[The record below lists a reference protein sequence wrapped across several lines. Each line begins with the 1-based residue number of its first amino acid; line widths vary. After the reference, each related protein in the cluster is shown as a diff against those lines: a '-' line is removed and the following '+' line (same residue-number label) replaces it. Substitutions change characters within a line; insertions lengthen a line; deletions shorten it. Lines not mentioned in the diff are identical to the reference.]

1 VRLHREAVAWRLRLD
16 SALAACCHRPLSSLD
31 PRTLAALRLGAVQIL
46 VLGTPPHAAVNES
59 VAVAGPR
66 SRGLVNAVLRRLAA
80 EGEPEP
86 EGPWVAGSHPRDLWE
101 RWASRYG
108 PEGAG
113 RLMEWD
119 NAVPPLGASTPPGYV
134 EIERSG
140 PLEPPPGAY
149 IQDEA
154 SALVGAGAAAL
165 PGGTV
170 VELCAAPG
178 GKTFHLDPS
187 CRFDACLDSSRE
199 RLRVWTANAER
210 LGFRNSCAVLGDASQ
225 PPFVQ
230 VGKVVVDA
238 PCTGTGVYRRHP
250 DARWGWSGRLLS
262 VCVDAQ
268 RRILSAAA
276 GLTAPGG
283 CLVYSVC
290 SLEPEEAGE
299 QAEWFERSFP
309 GFGRRPF
316 PAPSELVREGA
327 LCIFPPDH
335 GIDGHFA
342 VCWERTV

>member
-1 VRLHREAVAWRLRLD
+1 MAWRLRLD
-16 SALAACCHRPLSSLD
+16 SALAAYARRPLGALD
-31 PRTLAALRLGAVQIL
+31 RRTLAALRLGAVQML
-46 VLGTPPHAAVNES
+46 VLGTPPHAAVNET
-59 VAVAGPR
+59 VAAVGPR
-66 SRGLVNAVLRRLAA
+66 SGGFVNAVLRRLAA

-108 PEGAG
+108 PEGAR

-119 NAVPPLGASTPPGYV
+119 NGVPPLGASAPPGYV
-134 EIERSG
+134 GMGRSG

-165 PGGTV
+165 PGDTV

-178 GKTFHLDPS
+178 GKTFHLDPV
-187 CRFDACLDSSRE
+187 CRFDACLDSSPE
-199 RLRVWTANAER
+199 RLRTWTANAAR
-210 LGFRNSCAVLGDASQ
+210 LGFSNSGAVLGDASQ
-225 PPFVQ
+225 PPFAE

-250 DARWGWSGRLLS
+250 DARWGWSGHLLS
-262 VCVDAQ
+262 ACVETQ

-276 GLTAPGG
+276 GLASPGG
-283 CLVYSVC
+283 FLVYSVC
-290 SLEPEEAGE
+290 SLEPEEAGG

-309 GFGRRPF
+309 CFVRRPF